1 MTAKTLVEFIG
12 LESTNPKIVD
22 WCEKNELGKPPKSV
36 NANQGEKY
44 LKDKINNLEYKFK
57 FDITNDKFSPP
68 VSPKKDD
75 YNFICYLS
83 AIIYNNKKGFTTPEN
98 FWEGYIKNNPDY
110 DDYLNFFENPDI
122 QRNGNIF
129 FEKRLNEI
137 ACIKVWFNKTKNKP
151 DAIQIEIIEECSII
165 EHHWFKVLNQYNTTK
180 PAYTLLVKWLF
191 DNKYLLLPEQVYDL
205 GLSKNHSEILEF
217 TATHLKNHIWDN
229 QINDEYCLRSFLY
242 KIASNQDIEIS
253 DNEKVNVY
261 IRNLYLK
268 AAGAWNQ
275 REKIYNDDN
284 DTNRFEKLDEFE
296 NSIVL
301 NEKQSDEFLNTLTQ
315 MFELFKKHFKPYSF
329 D

>member
-1 MTAKTLVEFIG
+1 MTLANLTKLIA
-12 LESTNPKIVD
+12 LKSTDERITTWFETHN
-22 WCEKNELGKPPKSV
+22 LGKPPKSV

-68 VSPKKDD
+68 VSPKNDD

-83 AIIYNNKKGFTTPEN
+83 AIIYNDKKGFTIPEN

-110 DDYLNFFENPDI
+110 DDYLNFFENPNI
-122 QRNGNIF
+122 QSNGNVF
-129 FEKRLNEI
+129 FEKKLNEI
-137 ACIKVWFNKTKNKP
+137 ACIKVWFNKKKNKP
-151 DAIQIEIIEECSII
+151 DAIQLEIIEECSII

-191 DNKYLLLPEQVYDL
+191 DNKYLLLPERVYDF

-217 TATHLKNHIWDN
+217 TATYLKNHIWDN
-229 QINDEYCLRSFLY
+229 QITNEYCLRSFLY
-242 KIASNQDIEIS
+242 KISSNNNIEIS
-253 DNEKVNVY
+253 ETEKVNVY
-261 IRNLYLK
+261 LPFLYLK
-268 AAGAWNQ
+268 AAGVWDQ
-275 REKIYNDDN
+275 HQKIYNSN
-284 DTNRFEKLDEFE
+284 DQDRFEKSDALAE
-296 NSIVL
+296 STKL
-301 NEKQSDEFLNTLTQ
+301 NDIQIQSFLHTITQ